1 MYCKHCGKEI
11 ADDSVFCRYCGGQ
24 LLEKAKTRE
33 KPLQGFKSL
42 SKKWQIAIM
51 LYVVW
56 FLLSICLWLGNVW
69 DDWFGDRS
77 GWLTE
82 IIVAIAVP
90 MLALFIWYYFARL
103 RKVGEENEANKQIP
117 KENNFGKLVQSVK
130 IVSMPLMDFALQH
143 GKMQVK
149 TVVNTTTDEV
159 FSFCVFTN
167 EQGIETK
174 VQFAKDMGTLRPQE
188 IAELKEQLVVVQ
200 KLDGSFELNQR

>member
-11 ADDSVFCRYCGGQ
+11 ADDSMFCRYCGGQ

-51 LYVVW
+51 LYAVW

-82 IIVAIAVP
+82 IIVAITVP

-174 VQFAKDMGTLRPQE
+174 VQFANDMGTLRPQE
-188 IAELKEQLVVVQ
+188 IAERKEQLVVVQ

>member
-11 ADDSVFCRYCGGQ
+11 ADDSMFCRYCGGQ

-51 LYVVW
+51 LYAVW

-188 IAELKEQLVVVQ
+188 IAERKEQLVVVQ